1 MRART
6 NSSEEHDAQERAADL
21 EEDRNE
27 PGRGEP
33 RGSGPGL
40 PGRGQAHAD
49 RQGRRPLGPGGGQA
63 GQQPVRNH
71 LRPLVEQGYVKR
83 AGRGEYTA
91 TAKGRKAL
99 GSATPKATAKTRA
112 KAPAKA
118 KAKAPAKGKGAKKD
132 LRAELTAIRAQLKKL
147 SGRVEKLAKK
157 L

>member
-1 MRART
+1 MHKNAQRILKKIATSRGGVSLEDLARAF
-6 NSSEEHDAQERAADL
+6 
-21 EEDRNE
+21 
-27 PGRGEP
+27 
-33 RGSGPGL
+33 
-40 PGRGQAHAD
+40 QAEAK
-49 RQGRRPLGPGGGQA
+49 RMLTAKGGGRSAQA
-63 GQQPVRNH
+63 VGRQANSLVRNH